1 MKKVF
6 GIILIIIGSLLSLAT
21 LMGSFQQILTAFAN
35 LNSTANGIG
44 YFLGTIVG
52 FLLFLAISIFL
63 IIIGARFAKSSRQKR
78 SEPTEDY

>member
-6 GIILIIIGSLLSLAT
+6 GILLIIIGSFLSFAT
-21 LMGSFQQILTAFAN
+21 LISSFPQILVAFAN
-35 LNSTANGIG
+35 LNSSANEIG
-44 YFLGTIVG
+44 YFLGTIIG

-63 IIIGARFAKSSRQKR
+63 IIIGAKFAKSSKQKR